1 MSRKPEPGNGYL
13 DGTGNSQCAAR
24 ADHTHDGSG
33 GYMPGDTPALKA
45 VKKTI
50 KVTDWNDKAA
60 DVPFT
65 EGTFVTFEVA
75 FASAAAATAAVL
87 VLSTVGT
94 NKLTFGC
101 TTTPEAA
108 IDVYVMYL

>member
-1 MSRKPEPGNGYL
+1 MRKPEPSNGFL
-13 DGTGNSQCAAR
+13 DGTGNSAYAAR
-24 ADHTHDGSG
+24 ADHTHEGAG

-50 KVTDWNDKAA
+50 KVTDWSNSAA
-60 DVPFT
+60 DVAFT
-65 EGTFVTFEVA
+65 EGTYVDYRVA
-75 FASAAAATAAVL
+75 FASQGAATTAVL
-87 VLSTVGT
+87 VLSSVGT

-108 IDVYVMYL
+108 LDVYVLYL